1 MNHYLSN
8 MDEIKSLYIIVEGQT
23 DARILHT
30 LLNCTRYK
38 KVYHIPA
45 GGFANL
51 SSMATTIRLM
61 QAPKEAANK
70 IVVAF
75 DADSEKKDVIND
87 RIATMRYLTGA
98 DYDNRIGV
106 FCFVP
111 TIEVALFPKGFP
123 KKKGDV
129 VELTEYIIKH
139 IEELR
144 EMDIIKAI
152 QAFIDEK

>member
-1 MNHYLSN
+1 
-8 MDEIKSLYIIVEGQT
+8 MDEIKSLYIIVEGQI
-23 DARILHT
+23 DAKILHT

-111 TIEVALFPKGFP
+111 TIDVALFPKGFP
-123 KKKGDV
+123 KNKGDV

-139 IEELR
+139 LEELR

-152 QAFIDEK
+152 QAFIDEI

>member
-1 MNHYLSN
+1 
-8 MDEIKSLYIIVEGQT
+8 MDEIKALYIIVEGPT

-30 LLNCTRYK
+30 LLNCTQYK

-45 GGFANL
+45 GSFGNL

-61 QAPKEAANK
+61 QAPKAADK

-111 TIEVALFPKGFP
+111 TIEGALFPKGFP
-123 KKKGDV
+123 KMKEDV
-129 VELTEYIIKH
+129 GELIEYMIKH

-144 EMDIIKAI
+144 EIGIIKAI
-152 QAFIDEK
+152 QTFIDDKL

>member
-1 MNHYLSN
+1 MN
-8 MDEIKSLYIIVEGQT
+8 EIKSLYIIVEGQT

-87 RIATMRYLTGA
+87 RYPRRYRRLLLFPLPSKPPLHTMRSL
-98 DYDNRIGV
+98 
-106 FCFVP
+106 
-111 TIEVALFPKGFP
+111 
-123 KKKGDV
+123 
-129 VELTEYIIKH
+129 
-139 IEELR
+139 
-144 EMDIIKAI
+144 
-152 QAFIDEK
+152 

>member
-1 MNHYLSN
+1 MN
-8 MDEIKSLYIIVEGQT
+8 EIKSLYIIVEGQT

-144 EMDIIKAI
+144 EMGIIKAI

>member
-1 MNHYLSN
+1 
-8 MDEIKSLYIIVEGQT
+8 MDEIKALYIIVEGRT
-23 DARILHT
+23 DAKILHT
-30 LLNCTRYK
+30 LLNCAQYK

-45 GGFANL
+45 GGFGNL

-61 QAPKEAANK
+61 QAPKEAVDK
-70 IVVAF
+70 IIVAF

-111 TIEVALFPKGFP
+111 TIEEALFPKGFP
-123 KKKGDV
+123 KMKGDV
-129 VELTEYIIKH
+129 GDLIDYMSKH

-144 EMDIIKAI
+144 EIGIIKAM
-152 QAFIDEK
+152 QTFIDEK